1 MQTLMIKDL
10 PVAEE
15 LDRKAMSAVRGG
27 SYKFAPSW
35 LSYYSSDYDLNA
47 SKHDFSIDVSQLVG
61 QTQTVNTTVGNN
73 VAFAQDIH
81 ATVKP
86 TQTAT
91 NNNTIRF

>member
-15 LDRKAMSAVRGG
+15 LDRKAMTAVRGG
-27 SYKFAPSW
+27 SYKLAPF
-35 LSYYSSDYDLNA
+35 YYSSDYDLNA

-61 QTQTVNTTVGNN
+61 QTQTVNTMVGNN
-73 VAFAQDIH
+73 VAVAQDIH